1 VTSVRRVLTAVV
13 VGALATIGSSLVG
26 AGAAPPSNDYFWD
39 HPPVQWG
46 LLQVG
51 APAAWTA
58 STGAGVTVGVV
69 DSGIDA
75 GHEDLAGKVVDGAD
89 CVGSNGNPALCQPGG
104 TADPNGHGTH
114 VAGIIAA
121 ITNNGIGVAS
131 MAPDAHLVVARVVD
145 TNGSGT
151 DSDVGAG
158 IRWVVDHGA
167 SVVNLSLGA
176 EATSRVAFGPGFSS
190 GVEYAWSH
198 GAIPVVAAGNSAQT
212 PNFGSLHMIVV
223 AATTPTGQLASY
235 SNHLGNA
242 LWGVAAPGGAA
253 DTNAGDD
260 VVSTYPGN
268 MYATIAGTSMSAAH
282 VSGAL
287 ALVRAKGLGRDEAVQ
302 QLLNTAVACG
312 GCGRGRIDAAAAVGA
327 GPAPPPSPPPAA
339 PGGSTSPGAAT
350 FVGAAPKA
358 RPAAAPRP
366 KTAANRT
373 TTPSTTVPATA
384 PPTSAPPPT
393 SGAAVEAALGA
404 PWPGQVRVEI
414 PPASGRQSSSR
425 LVPIGLALTG
435 LLGAGGALGLR
446 ALRSRESGVG
456 GRGT

>member
-1 VTSVRRVLTAVV
+1 MTSVRRVLTAVAAGV
-13 VGALATIGSSLVG
+13 LATVGSPLVG
-26 AGAAPPSNDYFWD
+26 ARAAPPSNDYFWD

-75 GHEDLAGKVVDGAD
+75 AHEDLAGKVVDGAD

-104 TADPNGHGTH
+104 TADSNGHGTH

-131 MAPDAHLVVARVVD
+131 MAPDAHLVVARVVGTD
-145 TNGSGT
+145 GSGS

-198 GAIPVVAAGNSAQT
+198 GAVPVVAAGNSAQT

-223 AATTPTGQLASY
+223 AATTP
-235 SNHLGNA
+235 
-242 LWGVAAPGGAA
+242 
-253 DTNAGDD
+253 
-260 VVSTYPGN
+260 
-268 MYATIAGTSMSAAH
+268 
-282 VSGAL
+282 
-287 ALVRAKGLGRDEAVQ
+287 
-302 QLLNTAVACG
+302 
-312 GCGRGRIDAAAAVGA
+312 
-327 GPAPPPSPPPAA
+327 
-339 PGGSTSPGAAT
+339 
-350 FVGAAPKA
+350 
-358 RPAAAPRP
+358 
-366 KTAANRT
+366 
-373 TTPSTTVPATA
+373 VPLK
-384 PPTSAPPPT
+384 SH
-393 SGAAVEAALGA
+393 
-404 PWPGQVRVEI
+404 
-414 PPASGRQSSSR
+414 
-425 LVPIGLALTG
+425 
-435 LLGAGGALGLR
+435 
-446 ALRSRESGVG
+446 
-456 GRGT
+456 